1 MGVARGDVGDV
12 GDVDRVAARARPVT
26 RADERVLP
34 VLPELAG
41 LFPDGV
47 KGLRRGTTVAV
58 DGGPGV
64 GATSLALALLAG
76 PSAAGSWA
84 ALAGLPTVGLAAAAG
99 FGVAIGRLVLV
110 AAPPPALW
118 STVVAALVE
127 SFDLVL
133 ARVTHR
139 VRPGDARRLAARAR
153 ERGSV
158 LLVLGAGSAAGA
170 GWPERPDQR
179 FTAVE
184 AVWEG
189 LGEGHGHLHARRV
202 TVETGGRR
210 GADRSRRVDL
220 WLPTA
225 DGRVAPTERLATV
238 RRLEVARSEVRAPT
252 GECAPSGSTARLAHE
267 LAGRV
272 RVR

>member
-1 MGVARGDVGDV
+1 MGAAIGDAVGDV
-12 GDVDRVAARARPVT
+12 ARVAARARPVV

-47 KGLRRGTTVAV
+47 KGLRRGSTVAV
-58 DGGPGV
+58 DGGPGA

-110 AAPPPALW
+110 ASPPPALW
-118 STVVAALVE
+118 STVVATLVE

-158 LLVLGAGSAAGA
+158 LVVLGAGSGAGTAA

-189 LGEGHGHLHARRV
+189 LGEGHGHLNARRV
-202 TVETGGRR
+202 TIETGGRR
-210 GADRSRRVDL
+210 GADRSRRIDL
-220 WLPTA
+220 WLPAA
-225 DGRVAPTERLATV
+225 DGRVAPAERLATV
-238 RRLEVARSEVRAPT
+238 RRLEAAS
-252 GECAPSGSTARLAHE
+252 
-267 LAGRV
+267 
-272 RVR
+272 